1 MNELPLPEIRDISPP
16 VPVFPYP
23 PWMVAVAIV
32 LGVILLGLIVWL
44 VFRLVKRQQ
53 YGPPPAPR
61 EIALSQ
67 LEALRPEI
75 VARDPRR
82 FSDEV
87 SGVLRTYLTKQYGL
101 RAPQQTSQEFLESIS
116 GDNFFDS
123 ERQEVLSRFLEKCD
137 LIKFARLEAGSS
149 ESEALL
155 NQAFEFVRSDDSS
168 NIATTGETL
177 HPAERN

>member
-32 LGVILLGLIVWL
+32 LGMILLGLIVWL
-44 VFRLVKRQQ
+44 VFRLVKRRQ

-67 LEALRPEI
+67 LEALRHEI
-75 VARDPRR
+75 VAMDPRR

-116 GDNFFDS
+116 TDNLFDVN
-123 ERQEVLSRFLEKCD
+123 RQDLLSSFLKKCD
-137 LIKFARLEAGSS
+137 LIKFARLDAGSS
-149 ESEALL
+149 ECESLL
-155 NQAFEFVRSDDSS
+155 NQAFEFVKSGNSEKLT
-168 NIATTGETL
+168 ATTEPISPVT
-177 HPAERN
+177 